1 MDKKNIKFGDTE
13 IEEYEFHQNKSPIL
27 INDIDINIIVVSN
40 ELPFAKQDFKYF
52 IGYKDSEKIRSL
64 CILRPQMVICKRNFD
79 EYRRIYFLLKK
90 ETTFIRYSYD
100 ANRRPP
106 PPSPPCLLIFQNF
119 STQDILIPTH
129 PPIKF

>member
-1 MDKKNIKFGDTE
+1 MDKKIIKFGDTE
-13 IEEYEFHQNKSPIL
+13 IEEYEFHKNKSPIL

-106 PPSPPCLLIFQNF
+106 PSAN
-119 STQDILIPTH
+119 
-129 PPIKF
+129 

>member
-1 MDKKNIKFGDTE
+1 MDKKIIKFGDTE

-100 ANRRPP
+100 ADRRPP
-106 PPSPPCLLIFQNF
+106 PSAN
-119 STQDILIPTH
+119 
-129 PPIKF
+129 

>member
-1 MDKKNIKFGDTE
+1 MDKKIIKFGDTE

-106 PPSPPCLLIFQNF
+106 SPLINF
-119 STQDILIPTH
+119 SKFFH
-129 PPIKF
+129 PGHSYSNPPAN

>member
-1 MDKKNIKFGDTE
+1 MDKKIIKFGDTE

-90 ETTFIRYSYD
+90 ETTFIRYSFD

-106 PPSPPCLLIFQNF
+106 RTFLFQPTRQLNF
-119 STQDILIPTH
+119 NFFSI
-129 PPIKF
+129 